1 MNATKAITSAKKS
14 NGVSNIKPPGDWPG
28 LKGLPRQKSSA
39 PSAPPAHAQTRRGA
53 LLQHLAPE
61 AKQRGGPP
69 AGLCRHHAGWFDQG
83 AGFHQPA
90 EILLVQMPP
99 RNRFHGPL
107 QFSECEFGRQ
117 KFKYHGAVFQFGA
130 QPSHRGGQD
139 SPVVEAHRYAEWG
152 RRLARQ
158 CSRASVPSR
167 LLDQSCL
174 IKQLVTIEHALLVPM
189 RSLGAEIEPDPVLA
203 R

>member
-1 MNATKAITSAKKS
+1 MNATMAITSEKKS
-14 NGVSNIKPPGDWPG
+14 NGESNIKPPGDRPG
-28 LKGLPRQKSSA
+28 LRAYRVKSSSKPWASCVSAA
-39 PSAPPAHAQTRRGA
+39 PAYPQARRGP
-53 LLQHLAPE
+53 LLQHLAAE
-61 AKQRGGPP
+61 MKQCGGP
-69 AGLCRHHAGWFDQG
+69 AASLCRQHASRFDQG
-83 AGFHQPA
+83 AGFHQSA

-99 RNRFHGPL
+99 RDRFHGPL
-107 QFSECEFGRQ
+107 QFSECKFGRQ

-130 QPSHRGGQD
+130 QPSHRGGQN

-189 RSLGAEIEPDPVLA
+189 RAPGAEIK
-203 R
+203 